1 MCDCWS
7 KPQCMK
13 ESARTRPVYN
23 LTDSN
28 CFLFFFGWFL
38 LFCIV
43 LFWFFRS
50 SHLMHE
56 HYRQWEQVVR
66 HTDSRARLHGFKS
79 RPWHLLEIITLVKL
93 INLFKS
99 PFPPLSNEVDNG
111 IVAEYMSRWSKC
123 TERPKLSKCLVF

>member
-23 LTDSN
+23 LTNSN
-28 CFLFFFGWFL
+28 FFLFFFGWFL
-38 LFCIV
+38 LFCNV

-79 RPWHLLEIITLVKL
+79 RPWHLLEIITFVKL

-99 PFPPLSNEVDNG
+99 PFPPLSMRRIMGLLQNTWADG
-111 IVAEYMSRWSKC
+111 QSALKGQSFPSA
-123 TERPKLSKCLVF
+123 